1 MLIGWRKTLSNSE
14 CFLLYF
20 CLLNGIKLFE
30 NEFDIYFN
38 KKNILEVV
46 LVRLLNIKIKII
58 KIRLLIQIILFESL
72 IVERVFW
79 QL

>member
-1 MLIGWRKTLSNSE
+1 M
-14 CFLLYF
+14 LYF

-58 KIRLLIQIILFESL
+58 KIRLLIQIILFE
-72 IVERVFW
+72 
-79 QL
+79 